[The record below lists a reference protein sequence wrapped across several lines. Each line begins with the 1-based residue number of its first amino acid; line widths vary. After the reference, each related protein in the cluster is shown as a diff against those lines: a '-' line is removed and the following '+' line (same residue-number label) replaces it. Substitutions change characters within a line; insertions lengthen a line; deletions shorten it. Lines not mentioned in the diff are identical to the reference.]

1 MHDRMS
7 PLEWRAGGSLASI
20 FALRMLGLF
29 LILPVF
35 AEFARTLPDGH
46 DAQRVGLAMGIY
58 GLMQAFL
65 HIPLGALSDRIG
77 RKPVMLFGLVCFIV
91 GAAVAALSDTLLGI
105 TIGRAIQGTGAIS
118 AAITACLADL
128 TREQHRTK
136 LMAMVGGSI
145 GLTFALSL
153 VIASPLY
160 RLMGMSGMFWLMAV
174 LGVIAIGVVTLGVP
188 TPPKLSAADRT
199 PFRTVLANADLLRLN
214 VGVLA
219 LHAAQVAMFMVVPSM
234 LTDAGVALTAHWQVY
249 LPVVLVSFV
258 LMVPPMIWAE
268 RRGKVRPVLLAAVG
282 LLAFAQLL
290 FANVHSV
297 WPIVGALLLF
307 FFAFNILEAM
317 QPSLVTRFAQASRGA
332 ALGVYNTTQALG
344 MFIGGAVG
352 GMLLKQS
359 GRPAVF
365 YGCAAVLG
373 LWLIIAWNMK
383 APPAR
388 GRAAPAAN
396 DATH

>member
-1 MHDRMS
+1 MS
-7 PLEWRAGGSLASI
+7 KHEWRAGGSLASI

-35 AEFARTLPDGH
+35 AEYARTLPDGH

-77 RKPVMLFGLVCFIV
+77 RKPVMLFGLVCFIA
-91 GAAVAALSDTLLGI
+91 GGIVAAMSETLLGI

-136 LMAMVGGSI
+136 VMAMVGGSI

-160 RLMGMSGMFWLMAV
+160 QLMGMSGMFWLMAV
-174 LGVIAIGVVTLGVP
+174 LGTIAIAVVVFAVPNPPALGE
-188 TPPKLSAADRT
+188 ADRT
-199 PFRTVLANADLLRLN
+199 PFSVVLRNPDLFRLN

-234 LTDAGVALTAHWQVY
+234 LTDAGIALTAHWQVY

-268 RRGKVRPVLLAAVG
+268 RRGQVRQVLLAAVAM
-282 LLAFAQLL
+282 LTVAQLL
-290 FANVHSV
+290 FATVHGV
-297 WPIVGALLLF
+297 WPLVGALLLF

-317 QPSLVTRFAQASRGA
+317 QPSLVTRFARASRGA

-352 GMLLKQS
+352 GLLLQHW

-365 YGCAAVLG
+365 YGCAVVLG
-373 LWLIIAWNMK
+373 VWLIIAWNMSV
-383 APPAR
+383 PPAR
-388 GRAAPAAN
+388 GRPQAAAA
-396 DATH
+396 